1 MISIGGHNNR
11 FQRRHAMTS
20 SKRSRLAFGGA
31 FLGLCSLLS
40 APVHAEAP
48 EAIVVTF
55 KQDLVVATPSGRN
68 LPIIDSAAVEAACIA
83 TTLARNL
90 QTAADASG
98 QHVGMFP
105 ALAGV
110 KLVNKTFLIGSRAGA
125 QRCFDPDPDT
135 EGYQSTDFGISVPDD
150 YTLLIDLVR
159 QFLDVGGRVVVCPLC
174 WISRG
179 YSETDLLDGAEIGI
193 PETVGP
199 LFLGAQKVIDF

>member
-1 MISIGGHNNR
+1 M
-11 FQRRHAMTS
+11 
-20 SKRSRLAFGGA
+20 
-31 FLGLCSLLS
+31 
-40 APVHAEAP
+40 P

-55 KQDLVVATPSGRN
+55 KQDLVVATPRGRN

-90 QTAADASG
+90 QTAAEATG

-110 KLVNKTFLIGSRAGA
+110 KLVNKTFLINSRAGA
-125 QRCFDPDPDT
+125 QPCFDPDPDT
-135 EGYQSTDFGISVPDD
+135 EGYESIDLGISVPDD
-150 YTLLIDLVR
+150 YTLLIDLVT

-174 WISRG
+174 WLSRG
-179 YSETDLLDGAEIGI
+179 YSETDLLDGAEIGT